1 MPIDIGRPTGTNMI
15 EAQAVANVNCMT
27 PEYMPA
33 TTEPVVVEANCTA
46 PELVPAMIESAV
58 VGAGSSEA

>member
-1 MPIDIGRPTGTNMI
+1 MPMDTGRPTGTNMM

-33 TTEPVVVEANCTA
+33 TTEPVVVAATCTA
-46 PELVPAMIESAV
+46 PELVPEMIGSVV